1 MVDGTLACSMPC
13 ERQIKPG
20 DHQIVVQQEGME
32 PYTSKL
38 AANRADE
45 TTLDLQFSP
54 KPPRIKAWSY
64 AVLSAAL
71 WSTGIYL
78 GVAGMDIKDQI
89 NRDIANTSKLI
100 HNNNDSRKLK
110 GEWFYI
116 GADVAFGLGAV
127 TALLSLWNFL
137 ESGPPSTATVKNV
150 NLAVPEPKKVSLVP
164 FGLPDGAGL
173 SAAGRF

>member
-1 MVDGTLACSMPC
+1 
-13 ERQIKPG
+13 
-20 DHQIVVQQEGME
+20 
-32 PYTSKL
+32 
-38 AANRADE
+38 
-45 TTLDLQFSP
+45 
-54 KPPRIKAWSY
+54 
-64 AVLSAAL
+64 
-71 WSTGIYL
+71 
-78 GVAGMDIKDQI
+78 MDIKDQI

-100 HNNNDSRKLK
+100 HNNNDSRKAK

-137 ESGPPSTATVKNV
+137 ESGPPSTATVKSV